1 MPTLPPPSS
10 LTLDRARKV
19 DQRLSALFESRRQ
32 NLAAIAHEL
41 AVMKRD
47 GLYGYLG
54 YSSVFA
60 YAFERHGMGKSKV
73 SELIGISEG
82 SRELPQTR
90 EAFDSGKL
98 PWTKAR
104 EVVKA
109 ATPETEVEWL
119 ERSTTLT
126 GDELRSARKG
136 EPLLLRRMLSFS
148 PLTAAR
154 FDQLLA
160 AAKREFGVHSDAD
173 ALLALLERGACG
185 GGSEAPLRTL
195 LITECRECGKA
206 TTESREG
213 PVSVDRAEVA
223 RTRCS
228 GEVMDE
234 REGRVKRAIPTH
246 VQRRVRNRDRRRCQ
260 VCRRPL
266 FTATAWPL
274 YLAMRAEGPDP
285 CFLFPKAVL
294 TPGSCSKGG

>member
-19 DQRLSALFESRRQ
+19 DQRLSGLFESRRQ

-119 ERSTTLT
+119 ERSTTHDLDWRST
-126 GDELRSARKG
+126 ALGAQGRAAPAPAGALVLRPDRGALRSTPG
-136 EPLLLRRMLSFS
+136 RRQ
-148 PLTAAR
+148 A
-154 FDQLLA
+154 
-160 AAKREFGVHSDAD
+160 
-173 ALLALLERGACG
+173 
-185 GGSEAPLRTL
+185 
-195 LITECRECGKA
+195 
-206 TTESREG
+206 
-213 PVSVDRAEVA
+213 
-223 RTRCS
+223 
-228 GEVMDE
+228 
-234 REGRVKRAIPTH
+234 
-246 VQRRVRNRDRRRCQ
+246 RVRCAQ
-260 VCRRPL
+260 
-266 FTATAWPL
+266 
-274 YLAMRAEGPDP
+274 
-285 CFLFPKAVL
+285 
-294 TPGSCSKGG
+294 